1 VTALAPRLVLTALL
15 AALAAPSDVLAQV
28 YRWVDEDGV
37 THLSTTKPPPGVQAE
52 RLEVPRSKSSAS
64 TRTGNRAPGGSSG
77 AAPATA
83 SQVAEREQLLA
94 SLRNRECVIAL
105 ETLDR
110 LTTGGEP
117 VEPAELRRLQ
127 QTAELNCSRDP
138 ARRRQQEDMAAKL
151 RIANGP
157 ECVAA
162 RNRLAD
168 MMSSGS
174 AVPRDELRS
183 EQEFVD
189 EHCTPPVR

>member
-1 VTALAPRLVLTALL
+1 VTALAARLVLAALL
-15 AALAAPSDVLAQV
+15 AALAAPSAAFAQV

-37 THLSTTKPPPGVQAE
+37 THLSTTKPPPGVKAE
-52 RLEVPRSKSSAS
+52 RLEVPRSKSS
-64 TRTGNRAPGGSSG
+64 TGRRAGSSAPGRGSG

-110 LTTGGEP
+110 LTTGGRP

-138 ARRRQQEDMAAKL
+138 ARRRQQEEMAAKL
-151 RIANGP
+151 RVANGP

-168 MMSSGS
+168 MMESGS
-174 AVPRDELRS
+174 AVPRDEIRT

>member
-1 VTALAPRLVLTALL
+1 MSSVRLILTALVAVLL
-15 AALAAPSDVLAQV
+15 ASPAAAQV

-52 RLEVPRSKSSAS
+52 RLEVPRSKSSAGARS
-64 TRTGNRAPGGSSG
+64 GNRAAAGGSG

-94 SLRNRECVIAL
+94 GLRNRECVIAL

-117 VEPAELRRLQ
+117 VDPAELRRLQ
-127 QTAELNCSRDP
+127 QTAGLNCSRDP
-138 ARRRQQEDMAAKL
+138 ARRRQQEELAAKL
-151 RIANGP
+151 RVANGP

-168 MMSSGS
+168 MMAPGS
-174 AVPRDELRS
+174 AVPRDELRT

>member
-1 VTALAPRLVLTALL
+1 MSRARLSIVALLALL
-15 AALAAPSDVLAQV
+15 AAAPALPQV

-37 THLSTTKPPPGVQAE
+37 THLSTSKPPPGVQAE
-52 RLEVPRSKSSAS
+52 RLEVPRSRSSSS
-64 TRTGNRAPGGSSG
+64 TRTGGRAAGSG
-77 AAPATA
+77 PAAAPV
-83 SQVAEREQLLA
+83 SPGQVAAREQLLA

-105 ETLDR
+105 ESLDR

-127 QTAELNCSRDP
+127 QTAELNCSSDP
-138 ARRRQQEDMAAKL
+138 ARRRQQEEMAARL

-168 MMSSGS
+168 MMAPGS
-174 AVPRDELRS
+174 AVPRDELRT
-183 EQEFVD
+183 EQAFVD

>member
-1 VTALAPRLVLTALL
+1 MSSVRVILIALVAVLL
-15 AALAAPSDVLAQV
+15 ASPAAAQV

-37 THLSTTKPPPGVQAE
+37 THLSTSKPPPGVKAE
-52 RLEVPRSKSSAS
+52 RLEVPRSKSSTS
-64 TRTGNRAPGGSSG
+64 TRTGSRAPGGGSG

-138 ARRRQQEDMAAKL
+138 ARRRQQEEMAAKL
-151 RIANGP
+151 RVANGP

-168 MMSSGS
+168 MMAPGS
-174 AVPRDELRS
+174 AIPRDELRT

>member
-1 VTALAPRLVLTALL
+1 VTGLAARLALAALL
-15 AALAAPSDVLAQV
+15 AALAAPCDVRAQV
-28 YRWVDEDGV
+28 YRWVDENGV
-37 THLSTTKPPPGVQAE
+37 THLSTSKPPPGVEAE

-64 TRTGNRAPGGSSG
+64 ARGGSRAPGGGPG
-77 AAPATA
+77 AAPASA

-94 SLRNRECVIAL
+94 GLRNRECVIAL

-110 LTTGGEP
+110 LTTGGKP

-138 ARRRQQEDMAAKL
+138 ARRRQQEEMAAQL
-151 RIANGP
+151 RVANGP

-168 MMSSGS
+168 MMAPGS
-174 AVPRDELRS
+174 AVSRDVLRT